1 MICLEGFEPR
11 AALVAV
17 LALGM
22 PVTLAATVLAQER
35 PLLLAQADKAEK
47 LDSLNQRDLDLKAA
61 RDAQKKSIETEAALK
76 REIEQI
82 DFSDL
87 QLHEL
92 FCAMRTLT
100 LGKARSDGPHARA
113 AAADE

>member
-1 MICLEGFEPR
+1 MICFEGFEPR
-11 AALVAV
+11 SAIVAV

-22 PVTLAATVLAQER
+22 PVALAATVLAQER

-82 DFSDL
+82 GSDRCNKL
-87 QLHEL
+87 
-92 FCAMRTLT
+92 
-100 LGKARSDGPHARA
+100 RSQVGAYPGFHTR
-113 AAADE
+113 